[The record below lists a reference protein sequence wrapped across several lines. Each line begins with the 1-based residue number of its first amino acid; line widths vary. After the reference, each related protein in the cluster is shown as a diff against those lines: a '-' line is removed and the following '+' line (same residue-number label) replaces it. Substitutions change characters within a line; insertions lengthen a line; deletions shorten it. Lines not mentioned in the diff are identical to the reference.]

1 MSENFDRRD
10 AVITFLECE
19 IVGDWQ
25 KLTRE
30 KGDSLGSRINYNAI
44 NQGAGIRLVQPDEMI
59 REFAFKQH
67 SMIWVSDNAVSF
79 NQKDVIDE
87 HSVDQ
92 DIQDR
97 KRANAKVVKPTDE

>member
-19 IVGDWQ
+19 IIGDWQ
-25 KLTRE
+25 KITSP
-30 KGDSLGSRINYNAI
+30 KGDHLNARINYNAI
-44 NQGAGIRLVQPDEMI
+44 NQGASVRLVRPDEMI
-59 REFAFKQH
+59 REFSFKQH

-92 DIQDR
+92 DIQDG

>member
-25 KLTRE
+25 KIASL
-30 KGDSLGSRINYNAI
+30 KGVNLPRINYSAI
-44 NQGAGIRLVQPDEMI
+44 NQGASIRLVRPDEMI

-67 SMIWVSDNAVSF
+67 SMIWVTDNAVSF
-79 NQKDVIDE
+79 SQKDVINE
-87 HSVDQ
+87 YSVDQ
-92 DIQDR
+92 DSRDG